1 MSTPALPRP
10 SAVAPRVPWFTLVL
24 LACGLLAL
32 AGAVFQR
39 NTLSLAAA
47 VLLLLAWLPRAWRH
61 RSFAVG
67 VAWIALAVL
76 LLAPIASGH
85 PEWAWMALPVV
96 CFAAVAWLFAR
107 TLRRGREP
115 LVTRCV
121 RLIEGE
127 QRVALPGVA
136 AYTRG
141 VTVFWAWLL
150 AMLALVSL
158 AVALFAGPGGW
169 LALAGVQPPITLPES
184 VLAWYPD
191 VGCWLVLVAAFAGE
205 YVFRRWR
212 LPDVPQSPPGR
223 FVAEMARRWPELVRG
238 DDRSP

>member
-96 CFAAVAWLFAR
+96 CFAAVAWMFAR

-127 QRVALPGVA
+127 QRVALPDVA

-150 AMLALVSL
+150 AVMALVSL
-158 AVALFAGPGGW
+158 AVALFAAPGGW
-169 LALAGVQPPITLPES
+169 LALAGVEAPFALPGS

-191 VGCWLVLVAAFAGE
+191 VGCWIVLAGAFIGE
-205 YVFRRWR
+205 YAFRRWR
-212 LPDVPQSPPGR
+212 LRGVPQMSPGR
-223 FVAEMARRWPELVRG
+223 FAVEMARRWPDLVRG